1 MAYPFRSEAM
11 SKTFPESPQLAA
23 YMGLLYGYEDSEPS
37 ERPNHRSVLAKPS
50 TSLILVVAYCQ
61 P

>member
-1 MAYPFRSEAM
+1 M

-37 ERPNHRSVLAKPS
+37 ERPNHRRHAVQN
-50 TSLILVVAYCQ
+50 IHV
-61 P
+61 